1 MIAALIKSVEQLGD
15 PRVRQSIWISLAL
28 TLTCYV
34 ALVAG
39 LVYGLGA
46 IEVVQPAWLDTVIDV
61 AGGGAVV
68 VVALIFFPA
77 VVTVFVGLFLE
88 RIADAVERRH
98 YPALPPAREAPVME
112 GLAGALSFAAV
123 SIGLNVL
130 ALPLYIFLPALNLV
144 IYLGLNGYLLGRE
157 YHELVAARRLDRRAL
172 TAERRGHRMRL
183 IVAGIVIAGLMLV
196 PFVNLLAPVLA
207 TAFMV
212 HVVQALR
219 ERPESA

>member
-1 MIAALIKSVEQLGD
+1 MLGALIKSIEQLGD
-15 PRVRQSIWISLAL
+15 PRVRQSIWFSLGL

-34 ALVAG
+34 ALVVG

-46 IEVVQPAWLDTVIDV
+46 IEVVQTAWLDTVIDI
-61 AGGGAVV
+61 ASGGAVV

-88 RIADAVERRH
+88 SIANAVERRH
-98 YPALPPAREAPVME
+98 YPDLPPAREVPVME

-123 SIGLNVL
+123 SIALNIV

-157 YHELVAARRLDRRAL
+157 YHELVAARRLDRARL

-183 IVAGIVIAGLMLV
+183 LIAGVVIAGLMLV